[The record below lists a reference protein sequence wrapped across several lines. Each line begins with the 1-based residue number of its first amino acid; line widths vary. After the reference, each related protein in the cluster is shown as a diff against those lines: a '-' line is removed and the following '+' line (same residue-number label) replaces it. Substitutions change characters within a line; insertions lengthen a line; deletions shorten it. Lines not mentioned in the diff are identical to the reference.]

1 MVSFIFRTLI
11 ASTFLLGTAA
21 LALAQG
27 QGTLTGRILDPEGL
41 ALPGVTVTAESEAM
55 LGTRSAV
62 SDGVGNYRLPAL
74 TPGMYT
80 LTAQLSGFAPLRREN
95 IQVRTGSNFR
105 VDLQMALGNVE
116 ETITVTA
123 ESPMIEMKKP
133 GQVITIDGDFQRD
146 VPVQARKN
154 WTDFVELTPGVNSRN
169 WDDGSG
175 RMTFFGHGT
184 EHFHHVMQL
193 EGQIASAY
201 DDSQLPYIQLT
212 TEAIADAEIKTVGAS
227 ASDPMGNG
235 LIINIITKSGGNT
248 FDGSVATSYQPID
261 WNSDNTAGKVSY
273 NDDVERFFSQNELPS
288 SAGTPTLQEVK
299 QFDYSVGGP
308 IARDRVWFFHTG
320 RLARNS
326 AEISRTGREVEI
338 LEQFAPGDDLFP
350 NVFEGFWPYTKL
362 TAQLSPNHNFSG
374 YHQFDVAHLSS
385 AREYHTVNYNF
396 NKTGGH
402 LLGGKV
408 TSVWSPTLTSDIAVS
423 YNNKRSETSIG
434 TIEALGLSGP
444 QITIHQEALP
454 SSGQLVGSGRILE
467 IGNRTTYGEDPS
479 SMLVIRTDFTL
490 YQGSHE
496 IQTGIF
502 AAPRNRRTS
511 YTEYLNGG
519 HNQEDHYLI
528 DPSDAGSGHLPFRRR
543 IYDTTEIK
551 SREARDRNIAV
562 YLQDAWSPTD
572 RLNITVGLRVDFVNR
587 FDAINSITRMSSTEI
602 GPRLGFS
609 WSVTEDSRNV
619 VRASFSRVHEQ
630 VNGRDAVTSFGSSAR
645 VGWRDEYD
653 VDFDGVFETVV
664 ATPPRAGEVAN
675 YEFDPTL
682 HQPVTDEFVA
692 GYRRQFEGE
701 LALDVGLCLS
711 QHQRRLRHHR
721 RERDLSRWTLPAFR
735 GIRAHRSQPGPAQSV
750 DEQHLDGPPLP
761 RPGDRRGQA
770 HVQQLAGHGKRQQA
784 VALSGGDVEPDG
796 SRRIHST
803 GRVREHEV
811 PLDAARA
818 PRRQQLPARLEFH
831 LLPHLAGLLASLRRH
846 LSGAVGHAPDGLLHP
861 PGGSLV
867 RRHLHAHR

>member
-41 ALPGVTVTAESEAM
+41 ALPGVTVTAESETM

-444 QITIHQEALP
+444 RITIHQEALP
-454 SSGQLVGSGRILE
+454 SSGVLVGSGRILE
-467 IGNRTTYGEDPS
+467 VGNRTTYGEDPS

-502 AAPRNRRTS
+502 RRAS
-511 YTEYLNGG
+511 EPPHELHGIPERG
-519 HNQEDHYLI
+519 PQ
-528 DPSDAGSGHLPFRRR
+528 PGRPLPDRPERRR
-543 IYDTTEIK
+543 ERTPAVPPANLRHDGDQEPG
-551 SREARDRNIAV
+551 SPGPEHRRLPPGRLEPHRPPQHHRWPPGGFRESLRRHQQHHPDEQHGDRAAAGLLLVRDR
-562 YLQDAWSPTD
+562 
-572 RLNITVGLRVDFVNR
+572 GLPER
-587 FDAINSITRMSSTEI
+587 
-602 GPRLGFS
+602 GPRQLL
-609 WSVTEDSRNV
+609 
-619 VRASFSRVHEQ
+619 RVHEQ

-664 ATPPRAGEVAN
+664 ATPPRAGEGRQLRVRPHPA
-675 YEFDPTL
+675 P
-682 HQPVTDEFVA
+682 A
-692 GYRRQFEGE
+692 GHRRVRGR
-701 LALDVGLCLS
+701 LPPSVRGRAGAGRGLCLS

-721 RERDLSRWTLPAFR
+721 RERNLSRWTLPAFR

-761 RPGDRRGQA
+761 RPGGRPWPSA
-770 HVQQLAGHGKRQQA
+770 CQQLAGHGKRQQA
-784 VALSGGDVEPDG
+784 VHSQAGRGT
-796 SRRIHST
+796 RRIAPDSFNR
-803 GRVREHEV
+803 RVRDTKCLWM
-811 PLDAARA
+811 PRGLRDDNSYQLGSIPPTA
-818 PRRQQLPARLEFH
+818 PPWRDY
-831 LLPHLAGLLASLRRH
+831 SLRF
-846 LSGAVGHAPDGLLHP
+846 GATYQAPWDMLLTGSYHP

-867 RRHLHAHR
+867 RRHLHAYR